1 MTDTFLPKYVTEAP
15 TTCGLLDYSFTL
27 GLPNWLEPSA
37 IQGLPSVTN
46 NDFPSDQQ
54 IEIWALIDPFLGQ
67 TSNDLMLRW
76 LLLFPF
82 AGQRHDEVVLDSI
95 TFSHTVVKIW
105 EVSASTSIA
114 FSDPADGP
122 KTHTD
127 QQADIVAFSDLATF
141 TTSRQ
146 LDIND
151 TVVFSD
157 STLGSGKTHD
167 EVVEDS
173 IILVD
178 DPEGDRGQFIGDS
191 VTFTEDVS
199 LAGSIYNLTA
209 STTVTF
215 SHFACRQFDVVSSD
229 TITFSHLVGR
239 GSIGTPIDG
248 VTFND
253 SAIAERI
260 RPTSTAISFSHTVT
274 REGFIRV
281 TTPSSSITFI
291 HAAYADTSKAGC
303 DTYSTPLG
311 IRSQLTLSYPVNSP
325 TSTLNLRIPKFG
337 DTKRLTAKF
346 KIKRTLAG
354 FPRVSR
360 VTSWPQIEVLRFT
373 IEALTQTQRDD
384 FIAFIELTA
393 GLNIRLLDH
402 ENVNWSGI
410 IIDPTVEVTDEG
422 RGCQYQLAFS
432 FRGVRL

>member
-1 MTDTFLPKYVTEAP
+1 MFEELIPVPKLTAV
-15 TTCGLLDYSFTL
+15 GLLDYSEKL
-27 GLPNWLEPSA
+27 GLPTFLEESA
-37 IQGLPSVTN
+37 IQGLPPVTN
-46 NDFPSDQQ
+46 YSYATDDQIILASILDRFLDKSDNDIF
-54 IEIWALIDPFLGQ
+54 
-67 TSNDLMLRW
+67 LRW
-76 LLLFPF
+76 LLLWPF
-82 AGQRHDEVVLDSI
+82 AIQTYI
-95 TFSHTVVKIW
+95 
-105 EVSASTSIA
+105 VSCSTSIA
-114 FSDPADGP
+114 FSHDAFCARGYDRTINDSIAFSDPTSGP

-127 QQADIVAFSDLATF
+127 QQSDIVAFSDLATF
-141 TTSRQ
+141 TASRS
-146 LDIND
+146 LSI
-151 TVVFSD
+151 SD
-157 STLGSGKTHD
+157 SIAFAHSTLGSGKTHD

-178 DPEGDRGQFIGDS
+178 DPHGDRGQFLSDS
-191 VTFTEDVS
+191 ITFTEDVS

-215 SHFACRQFDVVSSD
+215 SHFALRQFDVVASD

-239 GSIGTPIDG
+239 GSIGTPADG

-253 SAIAERI
+253 SAVAEKI

-274 REGFIRV
+274 REGFVRV
-281 TTPSSSITFI
+281 VTPATSITFV
-291 HAAYADTSKAGC
+291 HAAYADTSKVGC
-303 DTYSTPLG
+303 DSYSTPLG

-337 DTKRLTAKF
+337 DTKRLIAKF